1 MTVTWTDWFNVPHK
15 IDFGSDHNSGEIHV
29 WFPNVAKY
37 WNWRDED
44 WQRTGFNE
52 ACKWVY
58 ASFRPQK
65 GDWFR
70 ADSVRIDASCYKF
83 KGEPMGSTLMDE
95 VKKGFED
102 TAAIAKNI
110 ENIVQSGVNT
120 TNNVL
125 EIAAKISAATAAAA
139 ANEF

>member
-1 MTVTWTDWFNVPHK
+1 
-15 IDFGSDHNSGEIHV
+15 
-29 WFPNVAKY
+29 
-37 WNWRDED
+37 
-44 WQRTGFNE
+44 
-52 ACKWVY
+52 
-58 ASFRPQK
+58 
-65 GDWFR
+65 
-70 ADSVRIDASCYKF
+70 
-83 KGEPMGSTLMDE
+83 MGSTLMDE